1 MRLFRRKAEEVEEP
15 VNIASVGKLKILTA
29 DDEEDIR
36 VLLKKMLEA
45 EGHQVISAVDGEDA
59 LQKLKDEKP
68 DLLIL
73 DKKMPKLNGLKV
85 LEKVRQDPSTRNLPV
100 IMLTV
105 DASDKDVYQGYMQG
119 ADVYLAKPFK
129 LNNILIGIVMA
140 LKKARK

>member
-1 MRLFRRKAEEVEEP
+1 MRLFRRKAEEIEEP
-15 VNIASVGKLKILTA
+15 VNIESIGTLKILTA

-36 VLLKKMLEA
+36 ILLRRMLEA
-45 EGHQVISAVDGEDA
+45 EGHTVIGAVDGEDA
-59 LQKLKDEKP
+59 LERIKDEKP

-85 LEKVRQDPSTRNLPV
+85 LEKIRQDPATRNLPV

-105 DASDKDVYQGYMQG
+105 DASDKDVCQGYMQG
-119 ADVYLAKPFK
+119 ADVYLAKPFTR
-129 LNNILIGIVMA
+129 NDILIGIVMA